1 MIVKFINLQ
10 KLTFF
15 MDIESEL
22 YKQNPWWEGKF
33 EEKSIK
39 RDIYIE
45 EIFRNIKNKEII
57 FITGLRRI
65 GKTTILKQVIG
76 NLLMKVAPSEVLF
89 INMDSFSLLEFS
101 IHQLVEEYRK
111 LHKKSASDFFY
122 LFLDEIA
129 SRDNFNQELKSLY
142 DNENIKIIC
151 SSSIATLMRDK
162 KALLT
167 GRTKTIEVMPLTFQE
182 FLQFKWA
189 KISKTDKPKL
199 ESYFKDYLKL
209 GGIPYYVLTEDRDYL
224 NELIESI
231 IYKDIIAHYK
241 ITGERAV
248 KELFVLL
255 CRRVGKPMSYNKLAK
270 ILKIS
275 VDSVKRYVGY
285 FEQAYLFYVVDRYSK
300 SANEKVTSPKKIY
313 IGDVGIKNL
322 ITEFK
327 DLGASYENLVFLKI
341 KDEKPE
347 YYLEGSAEIDFVTKE
362 RAIEAKYNQEFN
374 EKQLKI
380 FNSIKSKKKVIA
392 RGYEFFIENREKT
405 AP

>member
-1 MIVKFINLQ
+1 
-10 KLTFF
+10 
-15 MDIESEL
+15 
-22 YKQNPWWEGKF
+22 
-33 EEKSIK
+33 
-39 RDIYIE
+39 
-45 EIFRNIKNKEII
+45 
-57 FITGLRRI
+57 
-65 GKTTILKQVIG
+65 KTTILKQVIG
-76 NLLMKVAPSEVLF
+76 NLLMKADPSEILF
-89 INMDSFSLLEFS
+89 INLDSFSLLEFS
-101 IHQLVEEYRK
+101 IHRLVEEYRK

-129 SRDNFNQELKSLY
+129 SRDNFDQELKSLY

-182 FLQFKWA
+182 FLQFKGA
-189 KISKTDKPKL
+189 KISKADKPKL

-255 CRRVGKPMSYNKLAK
+255 CQRVGKPMSYNKLAK

-341 KDEKPE
+341 KDKKPE
-347 YYLEGSAEIDFVTKE
+347 YYLEGSAEIDFVTKDM
-362 RAIEAKYNQEFN
+362 AIEAKYNQEFN

-380 FNSIKSKKKVIA
+380 FNSIKLKKKIIA
-392 RGYEFFIENREKT
+392 RGYEFFVDFKN
-405 AP
+405 AL